1 MFRYAFGTFGI
12 VTKMTIRLYPEAPFH
27 QQIFPAYEEDKLEV
41 LARALKMVAQDNLA
55 LELAHLMNSFY
66 GIFMG
71 DTNKEA
77 SKVAELMPRHN
88 LLTIF
93 GGETQEEADLK
104 AEVTQKMLEKN
115 FPMFDYLPK
124 EALLDLTEDNEF
136 VDMEK
141 WVKFFNVTV
150 RVQRVRGSFMIGAL
164 IDKLD
169 NMVGVD
175 QLMRDACTNQVG
187 TTDDALAPDDAST
200 YLQPYHMG
208 RSAYMEYDMYTN
220 QCDKDDLIR
229 ILMGYGR
236 ANAVAMSQGMII
248 AAGGGA
254 LVKGLPMMDLALPA
268 AQPNMVQFMETF
280 TKMKM
285 ALDPNNISNRRWEY
299 DTQTMKKIFL

>member
-1 MFRYAFGTFGI
+1 
-12 VTKMTIRLYPEAPFH
+12 
-27 QQIFPAYEEDKLEV
+27 
-41 LARALKMVAQDNLA
+41 
-55 LELAHLMNSFY
+55 
-66 GIFMG
+66 
-71 DTNKEA
+71 
-77 SKVAELMPRHN
+77 
-88 LLTIF
+88 
-93 GGETQEEADLK
+93 
-104 AEVTQKMLEKN
+104 
-115 FPMFDYLPK
+115 
-124 EALLDLTEDNEF
+124 
-136 VDMEK
+136 
-141 WVKFFNVTV
+141 
-150 RVQRVRGSFMIGAL
+150 MIGAL